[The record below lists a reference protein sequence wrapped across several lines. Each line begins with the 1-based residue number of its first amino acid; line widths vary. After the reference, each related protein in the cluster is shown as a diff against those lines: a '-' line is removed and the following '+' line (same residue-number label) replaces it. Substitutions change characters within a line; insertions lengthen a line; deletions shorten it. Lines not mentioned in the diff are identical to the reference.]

1 MHDINKKVLLKNN
14 VQFHLSVAA
23 GGGGVLD
30 VGDFF
35 FIYVLNDKCTKAIK
49 ITLDRLNGFIYIVYL
64 TAYSHQIIDY

>member
-1 MHDINKKVLLKNN
+1 MYVHDIHKKVLLKNN

-35 FIYVLNDKCTKAIK
+35 F
-49 ITLDRLNGFIYIVYL
+49 YL
-64 TAYSHQIIDY
+64 GSK